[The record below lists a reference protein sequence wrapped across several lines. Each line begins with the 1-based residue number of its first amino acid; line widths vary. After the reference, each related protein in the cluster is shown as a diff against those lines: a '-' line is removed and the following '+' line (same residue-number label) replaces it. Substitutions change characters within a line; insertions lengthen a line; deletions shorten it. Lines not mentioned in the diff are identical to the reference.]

1 MKPFNLEAALAGAPV
16 VLRDGRKAYIVV
28 DFRKFSDAS
37 VMWTREPLNLLMIIC
52 GAMWWCAKDS
62 GAYQDNRFEH
72 EYDIVGMYEGLHP
85 CPKCGDTE
93 HQMTATNDNTSV
105 FCQEC
110 GHHRMDMGE

>member
-28 DFRKFSDAS
+28 DFRNYDLW
-37 VMWTREPLNLLMIIC
+37 VPDPLMVIC
-52 GAMWWCAKDS
+52 GGRWWCTTDS

-72 EYDIVGMYEGLHP
+72 GHDIVGMYEGLHP

>member
-16 VLRDGRKAYIVV
+16 VLRDDIESGH
-28 DFRKFSDAS
+28 
-37 VMWTREPLNLLMIIC
+37 TII
-52 GAMWWCAKDS
+52 
-62 GAYQDNRFEH
+62 
-72 EYDIVGMYEGLHP
+72 GMCEELQP

-110 GHHRMDMGE
+110 GHHYIINI